1 MMNRRKS
8 EADKSLV
15 VQVHSENSYQE
26 LFNYCSQF
34 GIIKNAFHYKIP
46 TDPNNNFIILEFD
59 DVSQYNSALEHSCFI
74 EEGSPVPVVSPFL
87 WFKAVNS
94 RKATAKINATI
105 EPPKLT
111 SMDAK
116 LTDESL
122 TSSLQEAETIDDQIK
137 ILYKSTNLCDLGT
150 RMRFIAAKQLETAM
164 QGLFPKV
171 RAFPF
176 GSTVNGFGKVGCDLD
191 LILRF
196 HPDRL
201 EVPDSRLIFHSKT
214 GSLNERAQS
223 QKQIEILGDIL
234 HLFLPG
240 TINIRRI
247 IHARVPII
255 KYNHEYL
262 NLDVDLSMSNLTGLY
277 MSELLYIYGE
287 MDERVRPLTFCIRK
301 WASSTKL
308 TNSIAPGRWITN
320 FSLTLLVLFFLQCLR
335 KPVVPSLNHLIAL
348 ATKDDVRITE
358 NHINCTF
365 VRDLR
370 KTNFQTNNTDS
381 LSELL
386 IQFYEFYAQFDFSSK
401 SISLIEGKPTSK
413 MDHSALWIINPF
425 EQMTNVS
432 KNVSL
437 EELERF
443 KFESKNAAW
452 ILESTEDKSTEEQ
465 FTLLN
470 LFKSN
475 RTKIVKPEM
484 FFKSRL
490 VDVSQIFGDPDKE
503 SDEKSSPDIIFRNNN
518 SRNEVNS
525 IRQAT
530 KKQIIKSS
538 SKRLLKTR

>member
-1 MMNRRKS
+1 MMKRRKS
-8 EADKSLV
+8 EADKSIV
-15 VQVHSENSYQE
+15 VQVQSENSYQE

-34 GIIKNAFHYKIP
+34 GKIRTAFHYKTP
-46 TDPNNNFIILEFD
+46 TGPNNFIILEFD
-59 DVSQYNSALEHSCFI
+59 DVLQYNSAVEHSCFV
-74 EEGSPVPVVSPFL
+74 EDGTAVPVVSPFI
-87 WFKAVNS
+87 WFKAINTKKARS
-94 RKATAKINATI
+94 RNGTTHD
-105 EPPKLT
+105 PPELITMENKFT
-111 SMDAK
+111 NEN
-116 LTDESL
+116 LTDL
-122 TSSLQEAETIDDQIK
+122 LRDVETIDDQMK
-137 ILYKSTNLCDLGT
+137 VLFTSSNLCDLGT
-150 RMRFIAAKQLETAM
+150 RMRFIAAKQLETAL

-176 GSTVNGFGKVGCDLD
+176 GSSVNGFGKVGCDLD
-191 LILRF
+191 LILRL
-196 HPDRL
+196 HPERS
-201 EVPDSRLIFHSKT
+201 ETPSDSRLIHHTKT
-214 GSLNERAQS
+214 GPLNERAQS
-223 QKQIEILGDIL
+223 QRQIEIIGDIL

-262 NLDVDLSMSNLTGLY
+262 NLDVDLSMTNLTGLY

-308 TNSIAPGRWITN
+308 TNSTSPGRWITN

-335 KPVVPSLNHLIAL
+335 KPIVPSMNHLIAL
-348 ATKDDVRITE
+348 ATKDDVRITD
-358 NHINCTF
+358 NHIHCTF
-365 VRDLR
+365 ARDLS
-370 KTNFQTNNTDS
+370 KVNYQTKNTDS
-381 LSELL
+381 LSHLL
-386 IQFYEFYAQFDFSSK
+386 IQFFEFYSQFDFSNQSV
-401 SISLIEGKPTSK
+401 SLVEGKSSSK
-413 MDHSALWIINPF
+413 MDHSAMWIVNPF
-425 EQMTNVS
+425 EPMMNVS

-452 ILESTEDKSTEEQ
+452 ILESSQEKSTEDN

-475 RTKIVKPEM
+475 RTNIVKPEM

-490 VDVSQIFGDPDKE
+490 VDVSQIFERGE
-503 SDEKSSPDIIFRNNN
+503 EGSPEIIFQNSS
-518 SRNEVNS
+518 SRNEVSS

-530 KKQIIKSS
+530 KKQINKNSSRKS
-538 SKRLLKTR
+538 LKTR